1 MKPQRLV
8 FAGGFAI
15 VAGIV
20 LFIAS
25 IAATSLPLLW
35 IGAVV
40 GGAGLGGAFTGTIR
54 SLVPLVEA
62 QERAGLFSAIYLVSY
77 ITFGVPVIVAG
88 LFLSTIGVTAI
99 ALGFGVVTV
108 AAAAAG
114 VVTQLATARRTGL
127 ASKS

>member
-1 MKPQRLV
+1 
-8 FAGGFAI
+8 
-15 VAGIV
+15 
-20 LFIAS
+20 
-25 IAATSLPLLW
+25 LPL
-35 IGAVV
+35 
-40 GGAGLGGAFTGTIR
+40 AG
-54 SLVPLVEA
+54 A

-99 ALGFGVVTV
+99 ALTFGAVTV

-114 VVTQLATARRTGL
+114 IGTQLATARRTGL